1 MGIDLVLSSSSQQL
15 IVAKRKSDCYFSKII
30 NDQNKSK
37 NNKSC
42 TKLVVGRR
50 SIKGCLYSH
59 KKRIWWI
66 ESENVA
72 FQRATD
78 DQSRHI
84 LASRIACKER
94 DTINTIEVCTW
105 FVLHNYCTPKKL
117 DVISISHASRWVVT
131 EYALT
136 ALYLKMY
143 TPSKLSVCFNLNLN
157 SYVIIQWTA
166 ICSITYPYHWAK

>member
-1 MGIDLVLSSSSQQL
+1 LKWRQQDKT
-15 IVAKRKSDCYFSKII
+15 AI
-30 NDQNKSK
+30 N
-37 NNKSC
+37 
-42 TKLVVGRR
+42 
-50 SIKGCLYSH
+50 
-59 KKRIWWI
+59 
-66 ESENVA
+66 
-72 FQRATD
+72 
-78 DQSRHI
+78 
-84 LASRIACKER
+84 
-94 DTINTIEVCTW
+94 TW

-166 ICSITYPYHWAK
+166 IILLAKMCRDWSSVARWNATFSDSIHHILFLWEYKHPFIDLLPTTNFVHDLLFLDLFWSFIILLK

>member
-1 MGIDLVLSSSSQQL
+1 MYKVGCGKEVNKRMFIFSQEKDMMDRIRQCYISATHRRPVLTH
-15 IVAKRKSDCYFSKII
+15 FSK
-30 NDQNKSK
+30 QNYMQGAWHYK
-37 NNKSC
+37 
-42 TKLVVGRR
+42 
-50 SIKGCLYSH
+50 H
-59 KKRIWWI
+59 
-66 ESENVA
+66 
-72 FQRATD
+72 
-78 DQSRHI
+78 
-84 LASRIACKER
+84 
-94 DTINTIEVCTW
+94 EVCTW